1 MKINCLPGKH
11 EYAETTNKTEKL
23 HIFMG
28 QYTLLLAS
36 FIQHNFD
43 SHAVAYINSSFPF
56 IAK

>member
-1 MKINCLPGKH
+1 
-11 EYAETTNKTEKL
+11 
-23 HIFMG
+23 MG

-36 FIQHNFD
+36 FIQHNFE